1 MINEITENIVKCLMK
16 NDIISEDGKDI
27 YTYGLDLI
35 ISGLIGILTVL
46 LAGIIIGE
54 IFYAIIYNLIMVIVR
69 IYTGGYHAST
79 HAKCLISYV
88 LTFFTSIV
96 ILKEEFI
103 KLNRPVEIVISIL
116 DLLTI
121 AIYAPLENKNK
132 VLSKVQKRK
141 YKIICIVE
149 YMIILVISEV
159 GKLIYKYE
167 TDNSHSELLEFG
179 IYIKILLMIITILLV
194 VGKFKNYIMQR
205 KH

>member
-16 NDIISEDGKDI
+16 NDIISEDGKYI

-103 KLNRPVEIVISIL
+103 KLNRPLEIVISIL
-116 DLLTI
+116 VLLTI

-167 TDNSHSELLEFG
+167 TDNSHSELLELG